1 MGFYKTGL
9 FNSVRVVIASIIL
22 STILGIII
30 GVLRLSRNKLLSN
43 LAKAYVDLFRNL
55 PLILQLL
62 LILVWF
68 VTTLE
73 PFREVQENNLLE
85 WIYWSNRGFVFPK
98 VVIQNMTYFLVGLGI
113 LLSFR
118 VYLRY
123 VERISLEVE
132 NSDVSSTSRDT
143 LSQFKEKINSL
154 ILRPFN
160 FLDRK
165 LEPVIPDVLFLFSV
179 LSFTF
184 GIFRILEW
192 NYSFSVGGIFDREP
206 YSLFCIQSNHV
217 ILQFENVCLTRA
229 GRAQFFYRKLQPRC
243 N

>member
-1 MGFYKTGL
+1 
-9 FNSVRVVIASIIL
+9 
-22 STILGIII
+22 
-30 GVLRLSRNKLLSN
+30 
-43 LAKAYVDLFRNL
+43 
-55 PLILQLL
+55 
-62 LILVWF
+62 
-68 VTTLE
+68 
-73 PFREVQENNLLE
+73 
-85 WIYWSNRGFVFPK
+85 
-98 VVIQNMTYFLVGLGI
+98 MTYFLVGLGI

-179 LSFTF
+179 VKN
-184 GIFRILEW
+184 RW
-192 NYSFSVGGIFDREP
+192 
-206 YSLFCIQSNHV
+206 
-217 ILQFENVCLTRA
+217 
-229 GRAQFFYRKLQPRC
+229 
-243 N
+243 